1 MVRFFNRAVWLVS
14 AVFFRLII
22 AFKTFTS
29 AFIILFSVFTN
40 SKYKRYRPMTISA
53 ASLLSSEFAVG
64 QRFLSDTESEL
75 GLGVVVDV
83 DDRCVHILFPQ
94 SEETRVYAKNS
105 APLSRVVFKV
115 GDSISDQQ
123 GQSYTVTGVDEV
135 MGVLKYSVEV
145 DSKGI
150 EVKPIMETRLAAN
163 ITLAKPLE
171 RLLAGR
177 IERSDWYDL
186 RQDILRMQSALAG
199 HPLKGLMGARVD
211 IIEHQ
216 LYIAHEVGKRIA
228 PRVLLADEVGLGK
241 TIEAGLIIHQ
251 QLLTGKAE
259 RVLILV
265 PDSLQY
271 QWMIELRRRFNLNFA
286 LFDLVRTAAIKE
298 HNPEQN
304 VFATEQ
310 CIIAGMDLLLDHHDL
325 YEQAIEAGFDLLV
338 VDEAHHLHWDE
349 EQGGNDKYELIADF
363 ANETPG
369 VMLLTATPEQLGTQS
384 HFARLRLLDPARFD
398 DLEDFITGQDAFAET
413 AAVASLLIEEQPL
426 SAGQIAALSSLL
438 AISTDELATINED
451 EKLRTYALNELLDR
465 HGTGRV
471 LFRNTRESVKG
482 FYGRSSQPHPLPLPE
497 AWIDSYQTTGKLRE
511 QLWGEENQPD
521 GGWLEDDPRVPWL
534 INILKGE
541 LKQQKV
547 LLIARSGATVESLEA
562 VLRLHAGIKTAIFTE
577 QMTLLERDQAS
588 AFFADSEGAQ
598 ILLCSEIGSEGRNF
612 QFASQLILWDLPANP
627 DTLEQRIGR
636 LDRIGQTQQ
645 ITLHVPYVK
654 GTAQER
660 LYHWYNSALNM
671 FNQISP
677 TAQNVQEDYIQTLKP
692 LLEGA
697 DNADSQQALQEV
709 IAAAKQT
716 RLGLEAQL
724 QEGRDRLLEY
734 NSCRPRVAGRI
745 KDAMH
750 DFDSHNLL
758 PKFVERFLASA
769 NIDHSVQRDGS
780 WVITPIDSTEISE
793 YIESLPLG
801 EDGMTLT
808 FERELA
814 LQREEID
821 FVTHEHPLMRSI
833 YELASTSTFGNTTV
847 GMLKSA
853 AMPQGT
859 VLLEINFRVET
870 IAPKLLNLP
879 ATLSTQNIRVFMSE
893 QGSDL
898 SARISS
904 EMIMPHI
911 ERLDNNRA
919 RQVIKARGDIIEQ
932 RYYEA
937 EDIARRQLADI
948 GTQASARFSQQWSR
962 EIKRLKHLQTI
973 NPNVRPAEIERLEQL
988 QIQGEQALA
997 NLLLVPDSIRI
1008 LVAVK
1013 P

>member
-1 MVRFFNRAVWLVS
+1 
-14 AVFFRLII
+14 
-22 AFKTFTS
+22 
-29 AFIILFSVFTN
+29 
-40 SKYKRYRPMTISA
+40 MTISA

-64 QRFLSDTESEL
+64 QRYLSDTESEL
-75 GLGVVVDV
+75 GLGVVIDV

-105 APLSRVVFKV
+105 APLSRVVFKI
-115 GDSISDQQ
+115 GDSIADQQ
-123 GQSYTVTGVDEV
+123 GNNYTVTGVDEV
-135 MGVLKYSVEV
+135 MGVLKYSVEDDEQGV
-145 DSKGI
+145 

-216 LYIAHEVGKRIA
+216 LYIAHEVGKRLA

-298 HNPEQN
+298 HDPEQN

-310 CIIAGMDLLLDHHDL
+310 CIIAGMDLLLDHDDL

-349 EQGGNDKYELIADF
+349 AQGGNDKYELVADF

-369 VMLLTATPEQLGTQS
+369 VMLLTATPEQLGAQS
-384 HFARLRLLDPARFD
+384 HFARLRLLDPNRFD
-398 DLEDFITGQDAFAET
+398 DLDAFIESQDAFAET
-413 AAVASLLIEEQPL
+413 AAVANILIEDKPL
-426 SAGQIAALSSLL
+426 SSNQIEALSGLL
-438 AISTDELATINED
+438 DISTEELANINED
-451 EKLRTYALNELLDR
+451 EKLRNYALNELLDR

-482 FYGRSSQPHPLPLPE
+482 FFGRSSQSHPLPLPE
-497 AWIDSYQTTGKLRE
+497 AWIDSYQPTGKLRA

-534 INILKGE
+534 IDILKGE
-541 LKQQKV
+541 LKQEKV

-577 QMTLLERDQAS
+577 QMTLLERDQAA
-588 AFFADSEGAQ
+588 AFFADREGAQ

-636 LDRIGQTQQ
+636 LDRIGQTQR
-645 ITLHVPYVK
+645 ITLHVPYVES
-654 GTAQER
+654 TAQER
-660 LYHWYNSALNM
+660 LYHWYNSALNI

-677 TAQNVQEDYIQTLKP
+677 TAQSVQEEYIQTLKP

-697 DNADSQQALQEV
+697 DTADNQQALQAV
-709 IAAAKQT
+709 IAEAKQT

-724 QEGRDRLLEY
+724 QAGRDRLLEY
-734 NSCRPRVAGRI
+734 NSCRPRVASRI
-745 KDAMH
+745 KDAMV

-758 PKFVERFLASA
+758 PQFVERFLASA
-769 NIDHSVQRDGS
+769 SIDHSVQRDGS
-780 WVITPIDSTEISE
+780 WVIAPIDSNEVNE
-793 YIESLPLG
+793 YMESLPLG
-801 EDGMTLT
+801 EDGMSLT
-808 FERELA
+808 FERKLA

-821 FVTHEHPLMRSI
+821 FITHEHPLMRAI

-870 IAPKLLNLP
+870 IAPKVLNLP
-879 ATLSTQNIRVFMSE
+879 ATLPTQNIRVFMSE
-893 QGSDL
+893 QGGDL
-898 SARISS
+898 SSRISA
-904 EMIMPHI
+904 EMIMPYI

-919 RQVIKARGDIIEQ
+919 RQVIKARGDVIEQ
-932 RYYEA
+932 RYCDA
-937 EDIARRQLADI
+937 EDIARAQLAEI
-948 GTQASARFSQQWSR
+948 GAQASSRFTQQWSR

-973 NPNVRPAEIERLEQL
+973 NPNVRDSEIERLEQL
-988 QIQGEQALA
+988 QAQGEQALA
-997 NLLLVPDSIRI
+997 SLSLVPDSIRI

>member
-1 MVRFFNRAVWLVS
+1 
-14 AVFFRLII
+14 
-22 AFKTFTS
+22 
-29 AFIILFSVFTN
+29 
-40 SKYKRYRPMTISA
+40 MTISA

-64 QRFLSDTESEL
+64 QRYLSDTESEL
-75 GLGVVVDV
+75 GLGVVIDV

-105 APLSRVVFKV
+105 APLSRVVFKI
-115 GDSISDQQ
+115 GDSIADQQ
-123 GQSYTVTGVDEV
+123 GNNYTVTGVDEV
-135 MGVLKYSVEV
+135 MGVLKYSVEDDEQGV
-145 DSKGI
+145 

-216 LYIAHEVGKRIA
+216 LYIAHEVGKRLA

-298 HNPEQN
+298 HDPEQN

-310 CIIAGMDLLLDHHDL
+310 CIIAGMDLLLDHDDL

-349 EQGGNDKYELIADF
+349 AQGGNDKYELVADF

-369 VMLLTATPEQLGTQS
+369 VMLLTATPEQLGAQS
-384 HFARLRLLDPARFD
+384 HFARLRLLDPNRFD
-398 DLEDFITGQDAFAET
+398 DLDAFIESQDAFAET
-413 AAVASLLIEEQPL
+413 AAVANILIEDKPL
-426 SAGQIAALSSLL
+426 SSNQIEALSGLL
-438 AISTDELATINED
+438 DISTEELANINED
-451 EKLRTYALNELLDR
+451 EKLRNYALNELLDR

-482 FYGRSSQPHPLPLPE
+482 FYGRSSQAHPLPLPE

-534 INILKGE
+534 IDILKGE
-541 LKQQKV
+541 LKQEKV

-577 QMTLLERDQAS
+577 QMTLLERDQAA
-588 AFFADSEGAQ
+588 AFFADREGAQ

-636 LDRIGQTQQ
+636 LDRIGQTQR
-645 ITLHVPYVK
+645 ITLHVPYVES
-654 GTAQER
+654 TAQER
-660 LYHWYNSALNM
+660 LYHWYNSALNI

-677 TAQNVQEDYIQTLKP
+677 TAQSVQEEYIQTLKP

-697 DNADSQQALQEV
+697 DTADNQQALQAV
-709 IAAAKQT
+709 ITEAKQT

-724 QEGRDRLLEY
+724 QAGRDRLLEY
-734 NSCRPRVAGRI
+734 NSCRPRVASRI
-745 KDAMH
+745 KDAMV

-758 PKFVERFLASA
+758 PQFVERFLASA

-780 WVITPIDSTEISE
+780 WVIAPIDSNEVNE
-793 YIESLPLG
+793 YMESLPLG
-801 EDGMTLT
+801 EDGMSLT
-808 FERELA
+808 FERKLA

-821 FVTHEHPLMRSI
+821 FITHEHPLMRAI

-870 IAPKLLNLP
+870 IAPKVLNLP
-879 ATLSTQNIRVFMSE
+879 ATLPTQNIRVFMSE
-893 QGSDL
+893 QGGDL
-898 SARISS
+898 SSRISA
-904 EMIMPHI
+904 EMIMPYI

-919 RQVIKARGDIIEQ
+919 RQVIKARGDVIEQ
-932 RYYEA
+932 RYYDA
-937 EDIARRQLADI
+937 EDIARAQLAEI
-948 GTQASARFSQQWSR
+948 GAQASSRFTQQWSR

-973 NPNVRPAEIERLEQL
+973 NPNVRSSEIERLEQL
-988 QIQGEQALA
+988 QAQGEQALA
-997 NLLLVPDSIRI
+997 SLSLVPDSIRI

>member
-1 MVRFFNRAVWLVS
+1 
-14 AVFFRLII
+14 
-22 AFKTFTS
+22 
-29 AFIILFSVFTN
+29 
-40 SKYKRYRPMTISA
+40 MTISA
-53 ASLLSSEFAVG
+53 ASLHSTEFAVG
-64 QRFLSDTESEL
+64 QRYLSDTESEL
-75 GLGVVVDV
+75 GLGVVIDL

-94 SEETRVYAKNS
+94 SEETRVYAKSS

-123 GQSYTVTGVDEV
+123 GNSYKVTAVDEV
-135 MGVLKYSVEV
+135 MGVLKYSVEGS
-145 DSKGI
+145 DKG
-150 EVKPIMETRLAAN
+150 IMETRLAAN

-177 IERSDWYDL
+177 IERGDWYEL
-186 RQDILRMQSALAG
+186 RQDLLRMQSALAS
-199 HPLKGLMGARVD
+199 HPLKGLMGARVN

-298 HNPEQN
+298 HDPEQN
-304 VFATEQ
+304 VFLTEQ
-310 CIIAGMDLLLDHHDL
+310 CMIAGMDLLLDHPDL
-325 YEQAIEAGFDLLV
+325 YDQAMEAGFDLLV

-349 EQGGNDKYELIADF
+349 ERGGNDKYDLIADF
-363 ANETPG
+363 AEETPG

-384 HFARLRLLDPARFD
+384 HFARLRLLDADRFD
-398 DLEDFITGQDAFAET
+398 DLDEFISGQEAFAET
-413 AAVASLLIEEQPL
+413 AAVAGILIDDKPL
-426 SAGQIAALSSLL
+426 SAAQISALTSLL
-438 AISTDELATINED
+438 GVSADELATINED

-482 FYGRSSQPHPLPLPE
+482 FHGRSSQPYPLPLPDI
-497 AWIDSYQTTGKLRE
+497 WQNSYQTIGKLRE

-534 INILKGE
+534 IEILKGE
-541 LKQQKV
+541 LKHQKV
-547 LLIARSGATVESLEA
+547 LLIARSGATIESLEA

-577 QMTLLERDQAS
+577 QMTLLERDQAA

-645 ITLHVPYVK
+645 ITLHVPYVQ

-677 TAQNVQEDYIQTLKP
+677 TAQTVQEQYIQTLKP

-697 DNADSQQALQEV
+697 DTADNRTILQEV
-709 IAAAKQT
+709 IADALQM

-745 KDAMH
+745 AEAMH
-750 DFDSHNLL
+750 DFDSHNVL
-758 PKFVERFLASA
+758 PQFVERFLASA
-769 NIDHSVQRDGS
+769 NIEYSVQRDGS
-780 WVITPIDSTEISE
+780 WVIAPLDSTEISD
-793 YIESLPLG
+793 YIDGLPLG
-801 EDGMTLT
+801 DEDGMTLT
-808 FERELA
+808 YERDLA
-814 LQREEID
+814 LQREDIEYI
-821 FVTHEHPLMRSI
+821 THEHPLMRAI
-833 YELASTSTFGNTTV
+833 YELATTSTFGNTTV
-847 GMLKSA
+847 ATLKSA
-853 AMPQGT
+853 AMPQGM
-859 VLLEINFRVET
+859 VMVEVNFRVEA
-870 IAPKLLNLP
+870 IAPRILNLP
-879 ATLSTQNIRVFMSE
+879 STLPTQSIRVFISE

-898 SARISS
+898 SARVSA
-904 EMIMPHI
+904 EMIMPHV
-911 ERLDNNRA
+911 ERLDKNRA
-919 RQVIKARGDIIEQ
+919 RQVIKVRGDVIES

-937 EDIARRQLADI
+937 EEIAKKQLADI
-948 GTQASARFSQQWSR
+948 GEQASARFSQQWSR

-973 NPNVRPAEIERLEQL
+973 NPNVRPEEIERLEQL
-988 QIQGEQALA
+988 QAQGEQALA
-997 NLLLVPDSIRI
+997 NLSLVPDSIRV

>member
-1 MVRFFNRAVWLVS
+1 M
-14 AVFFRLII
+14 
-22 AFKTFTS
+22 TTS
-29 AFIILFSVFTN
+29 I
-40 SKYKRYRPMTISA
+40 
-53 ASLLSSEFAVG
+53 ASLHSTEFAVG
-64 QRFLSDTESEL
+64 QRYLSDTESEL
-75 GLGVVVDV
+75 GLGVVIDV

-115 GDSISDQQ
+115 GDTVYDQE
-123 GQSYTVTGVDEV
+123 GNRYTVNAVDEV
-135 MGVLKYSVEV
+135 MGVLKYGV
-145 DSKGI
+145 DEHERG
-150 EVKPIMETRLAAN
+150 IMETRLAAN

-177 IERSDWYDL
+177 IERGDWYEL

-251 QLLTGKAE
+251 QLITSKAE

-271 QWMIELRRRFNLNFA
+271 QWMVELRRRFNLNFA

-298 HNPEQN
+298 HDPEQN

-310 CIIAGMDLLLDHHDL
+310 CIIAGMDLLLDHPDL
-325 YEQAIEAGFDLLV
+325 YDQAMDAGFDLLV

-349 EQGGNDKYELIADF
+349 AQGGNDKYDLIADF
-363 ANETPG
+363 AEETPG
-369 VMLLTATPEQLGTQS
+369 VMLLTATPEQLGAQS
-384 HFARLRLLDPARFD
+384 HFARLRLLDPNRFD
-398 DLEDFITGQDAFAET
+398 DLDEFLDGQEAFAET
-413 AAVASLLIEEQPL
+413 AAVAGVLIEDQPL
-426 SAGQIAALSSLL
+426 SEGQITALSHLL
-438 AISTDELATINED
+438 DIGMDELAAINDD

-465 HGTGRV
+465 HGTGRI

-482 FYGRSSQPHPLPLPE
+482 FYGRSSQPYPLPLPD
-497 AWIDSYQTTGKLRE
+497 AWKDSYQVNGKLRE

-521 GGWLEDDPRVPWL
+521 GGWLEDDTRVPWL
-534 INILKGE
+534 VDILRGE
-541 LKQQKV
+541 LKHQKV

-577 QMTLLERDQAS
+577 QMSLLERDQAA
-588 AFFADSEGAQ
+588 AFFADGEGAQ

-645 ITLHVPYVK
+645 IMLHIPYVQ

-660 LYHWYNSALNM
+660 LYHWYDKALNM

-677 TAQNVQEDYIQTLKP
+677 TAQSVQEQYIQELKP
-692 LLEGA
+692 VLESADTSENRAVLEGVVE
-697 DNADSQQALQEV
+697 QAG
-709 IAAAKQT
+709 KT

-724 QEGRDRLLEY
+724 QAGRDRLLEY

-745 KDAMH
+745 ADAMH

-758 PKFVERFLASA
+758 PNFMDRFFASA
-769 NIDHSVQRDGS
+769 NIEHSVQRDGS
-780 WVITPIDSTEISE
+780 WVIAPIDSTEISE
-793 YIESLPLG
+793 YIDGLPLG
-801 EDGMTLT
+801 DEDGMTLT
-808 FERELA
+808 FERQQA
-814 LQREEID
+814 LQREDID
-821 FVTHEHPLMRSI
+821 FISHEHPLMRAI
-833 YELASTSTFGNTTV
+833 YDLASTSTFGNTTV
-847 GMLKSA
+847 AMLKSA
-853 AMPQGT
+853 AVPQGM
-859 VLLEINFRVET
+859 VLLEVNFRVEA
-870 IAPKLLNLP
+870 IAPKMLNLP
-879 ATLSTQNIRVFMSE
+879 STITTQNIRVFISE
-893 QGSDL
+893 QGNDL
-898 SARISS
+898 SERISS
-904 EMIMPHI
+904 DMIMPHI
-911 ERLDNNRA
+911 ERLDKNRA
-919 RQVIKARGDIIEQ
+919 RQVIKVRSDVIEQ
-932 RYYEA
+932 RYHDAEA
-937 EDIARRQLADI
+937 IARQQLNDI
-948 GTQASARFSQQWSR
+948 GEQASARFTQQWSR
-962 EIKRLKHLQTI
+962 EIKRLQHLQTI
-973 NPNVRPAEIERLEQL
+973 NPNVRPEEIERLEQL
-988 QIQGEQALA
+988 KAQGEQALD
-997 NLLLVPDSIRI
+997 NLSLVPDSIRV
-1008 LVAVK
+1008 LVSVK

>member
-1 MVRFFNRAVWLVS
+1 
-14 AVFFRLII
+14 
-22 AFKTFTS
+22 
-29 AFIILFSVFTN
+29 
-40 SKYKRYRPMTISA
+40 MTISA

-64 QRFLSDTESEL
+64 QRYLSDTESEL
-75 GLGVVVDV
+75 GLGVVIDV

-105 APLSRVVFKV
+105 APLSRVVFKI
-115 GDSISDQQ
+115 GDSIADQQ
-123 GQSYTVTGVDEV
+123 GNNYTVTGVDEV
-135 MGVLKYSVEV
+135 MGVLKYSVEDDEQGV
-145 DSKGI
+145 

-216 LYIAHEVGKRIA
+216 LYIAHEVGKRLA

-298 HNPEQN
+298 HDPEQN

-310 CIIAGMDLLLDHHDL
+310 CIIAGVDLLLDHDDL

-349 EQGGNDKYELIADF
+349 AQGGNDKYELVADF

-369 VMLLTATPEQLGTQS
+369 VMLLTATPEQLGAQS
-384 HFARLRLLDPARFD
+384 HFARLRLLDPNRFD
-398 DLEDFITGQDAFAET
+398 DLDAFIESQDAFAET
-413 AAVASLLIEEQPL
+413 AAVANILIEDKPL
-426 SAGQIAALSSLL
+426 SSNQIEALSGLL
-438 AISTDELATINED
+438 DISTEELANINED
-451 EKLRTYALNELLDR
+451 EKLRNYALNELLDR

-482 FYGRSSQPHPLPLPE
+482 FYGRSSQSHPLPLPE

-534 INILKGE
+534 IDILKGE
-541 LKQQKV
+541 LKQEKV

-577 QMTLLERDQAS
+577 QMTLLERDQAA
-588 AFFADSEGAQ
+588 AFFADREGAQ

-636 LDRIGQTQQ
+636 LDRIGQTQR
-645 ITLHVPYVK
+645 ITLHVPYVES
-654 GTAQER
+654 TAQER
-660 LYHWYNSALNM
+660 LYHWYNSALNI

-677 TAQNVQEDYIQTLKP
+677 TAQSVQEEYIQTLKP

-697 DNADSQQALQEV
+697 DTADNQQALQAV
-709 IAAAKQT
+709 IAEAKQT

-724 QEGRDRLLEY
+724 QAGRDRLLEY
-734 NSCRPRVAGRI
+734 NSCRPRVASRI
-745 KDAMH
+745 KDAMV

-758 PKFVERFLASA
+758 PQFVERFLASA

-780 WVITPIDSTEISE
+780 WVIAPIDSNEVNE
-793 YIESLPLG
+793 YMESLPLG
-801 EDGMTLT
+801 EDGMSLT
-808 FERELA
+808 FERKLA

-821 FVTHEHPLMRSI
+821 FITHEHPLMRAI

-870 IAPKLLNLP
+870 IAPKVLNLP
-879 ATLSTQNIRVFMSE
+879 ATLPTQNIRVFMSE
-893 QGSDL
+893 QGGDL
-898 SARISS
+898 SSRISA
-904 EMIMPHI
+904 EMIMPYI

-919 RQVIKARGDIIEQ
+919 RQVIKARGDVIEQ
-932 RYYEA
+932 RYYDA
-937 EDIARRQLADI
+937 EDIARAQLAEI
-948 GTQASARFSQQWSR
+948 GAQASSRFTQQWSR

-973 NPNVRPAEIERLEQL
+973 NPNVRSSEIERLEQL
-988 QIQGEQALA
+988 QAQGEQALA
-997 NLLLVPDSIRI
+997 SLSLVPDSIRI

>member
-1 MVRFFNRAVWLVS
+1 
-14 AVFFRLII
+14 
-22 AFKTFTS
+22 
-29 AFIILFSVFTN
+29 
-40 SKYKRYRPMTISA
+40 MTISA

-64 QRFLSDTESEL
+64 QRYLSDTESEL
-75 GLGVVVDV
+75 GLGVVIDV

-105 APLSRVVFKV
+105 APLSRVVFKI
-115 GDSISDQQ
+115 GDSIADQQ
-123 GQSYTVTGVDEV
+123 GNNYTVTGVDEV
-135 MGVLKYSVEV
+135 MGVLKYSVEDDEQGV
-145 DSKGI
+145 

-216 LYIAHEVGKRIA
+216 LYIAHEVGKRLA

-298 HNPEQN
+298 HDPEQN

-310 CIIAGMDLLLDHHDL
+310 CIIAGMDLLLDHDDL

-349 EQGGNDKYELIADF
+349 AQGGNDKYELVADF

-369 VMLLTATPEQLGTQS
+369 VMLLTATPEQLGAQS
-384 HFARLRLLDPARFD
+384 HFARLRLLDPNRFD
-398 DLEDFITGQDAFAET
+398 DLDAFIESQDAFAET
-413 AAVASLLIEEQPL
+413 AAVANILIEDKPL
-426 SAGQIAALSSLL
+426 SSNQIEALSGLL
-438 AISTDELATINED
+438 DISTEELANINED
-451 EKLRTYALNELLDR
+451 EKLRNYALNELLDR

-482 FYGRSSQPHPLPLPE
+482 FYGRSSQSHPLPLPE

-534 INILKGE
+534 IDILKGE
-541 LKQQKV
+541 LKQEKV

-577 QMTLLERDQAS
+577 QMTLLERDQAA
-588 AFFADSEGAQ
+588 AFFADREGAQ

-636 LDRIGQTQQ
+636 LDRIGQTQR
-645 ITLHVPYVK
+645 ITLHVPYVES
-654 GTAQER
+654 TAQER
-660 LYHWYNSALNM
+660 LYHWYNSALNI

-677 TAQNVQEDYIQTLKP
+677 TAQSVQEEYIQTLKP

-697 DNADSQQALQEV
+697 DTADNQQALQAV
-709 IAAAKQT
+709 IAEAKQT

-724 QEGRDRLLEY
+724 QAGRDRLLEY
-734 NSCRPRVAGRI
+734 NSCRPRVASRI
-745 KDAMH
+745 KNAMV

-758 PKFVERFLASA
+758 PQFVERFLASA

-780 WVITPIDSTEISE
+780 WVIAPIDSNEVNE
-793 YIESLPLG
+793 YMESLPLG
-801 EDGMTLT
+801 EDGMSLT
-808 FERELA
+808 FERKLA

-821 FVTHEHPLMRSI
+821 FITHEHPLMRAI

-870 IAPKLLNLP
+870 IAPKVLNLP
-879 ATLSTQNIRVFMSE
+879 ATLPTQNIRVFMSE
-893 QGSDL
+893 QGGDL
-898 SARISS
+898 SSRISA
-904 EMIMPHI
+904 EMIMPYI

-919 RQVIKARGDIIEQ
+919 RQVIKARGDVIEQ
-932 RYYEA
+932 RYYDA
-937 EDIARRQLADI
+937 EDIARAQLAEI
-948 GTQASARFSQQWSR
+948 GAQASSRFTQQWSR

-973 NPNVRPAEIERLEQL
+973 NPNVRSSEIERLEQL
-988 QIQGEQALA
+988 QAQGEQALA
-997 NLLLVPDSIRI
+997 SLSLVPDSIRI

>member
-1 MVRFFNRAVWLVS
+1 
-14 AVFFRLII
+14 
-22 AFKTFTS
+22 
-29 AFIILFSVFTN
+29 
-40 SKYKRYRPMTISA
+40 MTISA

-64 QRFLSDTESEL
+64 QRYLSDTESEL
-75 GLGVVVDV
+75 GLGVVIDV

-115 GDSISDQQ
+115 GDSIADQQ
-123 GQSYTVTGVDEV
+123 GHSYTVTGVDEV
-135 MGVLKYSVEV
+135 MGVLKYSVE
-145 DSKGI
+145 DDDKGV

-298 HNPEQN
+298 HDPEQN

-310 CIIAGMDLLLDHHDL
+310 CIIAGMDLLLDHDDL

-338 VDEAHHLHWDE
+338 VDEAHHLHWDAS
-349 EQGGNDKYELIADF
+349 QGGNDKYELVADF

-369 VMLLTATPEQLGTQS
+369 VMLLTATPEQLGAQS
-384 HFARLRLLDPARFD
+384 HFARLRLLDPNRFD
-398 DLEDFITGQDAFAET
+398 DLDAFIEGQDAFAET
-413 AAVASLLIEEQPL
+413 AAVANILIEDKPL
-426 SAGQIAALSSLL
+426 STAQITALSHLL
-438 AISTDELATINED
+438 DISTDELANINED
-451 EKLRTYALNELLDR
+451 EKLRNYALNELLDR

-497 AWIDSYQTTGKLRE
+497 AWVDSYQTTGKLRE

-534 INILKGE
+534 IDILKGE
-541 LKQQKV
+541 LKQEKV

-577 QMTLLERDQAS
+577 QMTLLERDQAA
-588 AFFADSEGAQ
+588 AFFADREGAQ

-645 ITLHVPYVK
+645 ITLHVPYVES
-654 GTAQER
+654 TAQER

-677 TAQNVQEDYIQTLKP
+677 TAQSVQEEYIQTLKP
-692 LLEGA
+692 LLEGLEGA
-697 DNADSQQALQEV
+697 DTFDNQQALQDV
-709 IAAAKQT
+709 IAEAKQT

-724 QEGRDRLLEY
+724 QAGRDRLLEY
-734 NSCRPRVAGRI
+734 NSCRPRVASRI
-745 KDAMH
+745 KDAMV

-758 PKFVERFLASA
+758 PQFVERFLASA

-780 WVITPIDSTEISE
+780 WVITPIDSTEINE
-793 YIESLPLG
+793 YMESLPLG
-801 EDGMTLT
+801 EDGMSLT

-821 FVTHEHPLMRSI
+821 FITHEHPLMRAI

-870 IAPKLLNLP
+870 IAPKVLNLP
-879 ATLSTQNIRVFMSE
+879 ATLPTQSIRVFMSE

-898 SARISS
+898 SSRISS

-932 RYYEA
+932 RYHEA
-937 EDIARRQLADI
+937 EAIARSQLSEVGA
-948 GTQASARFSQQWSR
+948 QANARFTQQWSR

-973 NPNVRPAEIERLEQL
+973 NPNVRDSEIERLEQL
-988 QIQGEQALA
+988 QAQGEQALT

>member
-1 MVRFFNRAVWLVS
+1 MVMVDAN
-14 AVFFRLII
+14 
-22 AFKTFTS
+22 
-29 AFIILFSVFTN
+29 LFGSMQSLLPTIFL
-40 SKYKRYRPMTISA
+40 SSEYKRHRPMTISA
-53 ASLLSSEFAVG
+53 ASLHSTEFAVG
-64 QRFLSDTESEL
+64 QRYLSDTESEL
-75 GLGVVVDV
+75 GLGVVIDV

-123 GQSYTVTGVDEV
+123 GNDYIVTAVDEV
-135 MGVLKYSVEV
+135 MGVLKYSVAEHE
-145 DSKGI
+145 KG
-150 EVKPIMETRLAAN
+150 IMETRLAAN

-177 IERSDWYDL
+177 IERGDWYEL

-298 HNPEQN
+298 HDPEQN
-304 VFATEQ
+304 VFLTEQ

-338 VDEAHHLHWDE
+338 VDEAHHLHWDQE
-349 EQGGNDKYELIADF
+349 MGGNDKYDLVADF
-363 ANETPG
+363 AEETPG
-369 VMLLTATPEQLGTQS
+369 VMLLTATPEQLGAQS
-384 HFARLRLLDPARFD
+384 HFARLRLLDADRFD
-398 DLEDFITGQDAFAET
+398 DLDEFIAGQDAFAET
-413 AAVASLLIEEQPL
+413 AAVAGVLIEDKPL
-426 SAGQIAALSSLL
+426 SAGQIHALTQLL
-438 AISTDELATINED
+438 GVDADELATINED

-482 FYGRSSQPHPLPLPE
+482 FYGRSSRPHPLPLPE
-497 AWIDSYQTTGKLRE
+497 AWQDSYQTNGKLRE

-521 GGWLEDDPRVPWL
+521 GAWLEDDPRVPWL
-534 INILKGE
+534 IDILKGE
-541 LKQQKV
+541 LKHEKV

-577 QMTLLERDQAS
+577 QMALLERDQAA

-612 QFASQLILWDLPANP
+612 QFANQLILWDLPANP
-627 DTLEQRIGR
+627 DILEQRIGR
-636 LDRIGQTQQ
+636 LDRIGQTKQ
-645 ITLHVPYVK
+645 ITLHVPYVQ

-660 LYHWYNSALNM
+660 MYQWYDSALNM

-677 TAQNVQEDYIQTLKP
+677 TAQSVQEQYIQTLKP

-697 DNADSQQALQEV
+697 DTADNHALLQDLIVE
-709 IAAAKQT
+709 AKQL
-716 RLGLEAQL
+716 RLALEAQL
-724 QEGRDRLLEY
+724 QAGRDRLLEY

-745 KDAMH
+745 ANAMH
-750 DFDSHNLL
+750 EFDSHNLL
-758 PKFVERFLASA
+758 PQFIERFFASA
-769 NIDHSVQRDGS
+769 NIDHSIQRDGS
-780 WVITPIDSTEISE
+780 WVIAPVDSTEISE
-793 YIESLPLG
+793 YIEGLPLG
-801 EDGMTLT
+801 EEDGMTLT
-808 FERELA
+808 FEREQA
-814 LQREEID
+814 LQREDID
-821 FVTHEHPLMRSI
+821 FITHEHPLMRAI
-833 YELASTSTFGNTTV
+833 YELATNTTFGNTTV
-847 GMLKSA
+847 AMLKSA
-853 AMPQGT
+853 AMPQGM
-859 VLLEINFRVET
+859 VMLEVNFRVEV
-870 IAPKLLNLP
+870 IAPKVLNLP
-879 ATLSTQNIRVFMSE
+879 ATLPAQTIRVFISE

-904 EMIMPHI
+904 EMILPHI
-911 ERLDNNRA
+911 ERLDKNRA
-919 RQVIKARGDIIEQ
+919 RQVVKVRGDVIEQ

-937 EDIARRQLADI
+937 EEIARAQLADI
-948 GTQASARFSQQWSR
+948 GAQANERFSQQWSR

-988 QIQGEQALA
+988 QVQGEQALA
-997 NLLLVPDSIRI
+997 NLSLVPDSIRV
-1008 LVAVK
+1008 LVSVK

>member
-1 MVRFFNRAVWLVS
+1 
-14 AVFFRLII
+14 
-22 AFKTFTS
+22 
-29 AFIILFSVFTN
+29 
-40 SKYKRYRPMTISA
+40 MTISA
-53 ASLLSSEFAVG
+53 AALHSSPFAVG
-64 QRFLSDTESEL
+64 QRYLSDTESEL
-75 GLGVVVDV
+75 GLGVVIDV

-94 SEETRVYAKNS
+94 SEETRVYAQNS

-115 GDSISDQQ
+115 GDSISDQS
-123 GQSYTVTGVDEV
+123 GNSYTVTAVEEV
-135 MGVLKYSVEV
+135 MGVLKYSV
-145 DSKGI
+145 DGNDKG
-150 EVKPIMETRLAAN
+150 IMETRLAAN

-177 IERSDWYDL
+177 IERGDWYEL
-186 RQDILRMQSALAG
+186 RQDMLRMQAALAG

-251 QLLTGKAE
+251 QLLTGKAQ

-298 HNPEQN
+298 HDPEQN
-304 VFATEQ
+304 VFLTEQ

-325 YEQAIEAGFDLLV
+325 YEQAMDAGFDLLV

-349 EQGGNDKYELIADF
+349 TQGGNDKYDLVADF
-363 ANETPG
+363 AEETAG
-369 VMLLTATPEQLGTQS
+369 VLLLTATPEQLGAQS
-384 HFARLRLLDPARFD
+384 HFARLRLLDANRFD
-398 DLEDFITGQDAFAET
+398 DLDDFIAAQDAFAET
-413 AAVASLLIEEQPL
+413 AAVAGVLIEDKPL
-426 SAGQIAALSSLL
+426 SQGQISALSQLL
-438 AISTDELATINED
+438 GMDDSELATINED
-451 EKLRTYALNELLDR
+451 DKLRTYALNELLDR

-471 LFRNTRESVKG
+471 LYRNTRESVQG
-482 FYGRSSQPHPLPLPE
+482 FYGRRSQPHPLPLPE
-497 AWIDSYQTTGKLRE
+497 TWVGSYQTTGKLRE

-534 INILKGE
+534 IDTLKGD
-541 LKQQKV
+541 LKHEKV

-577 QMTLLERDQAS
+577 QMSLLERDQAA
-588 AFFADSEGAQ
+588 AFFADNEGAQ

-645 ITLHVPYVK
+645 ITLHVPYIE

-660 LYHWYNSALNM
+660 LYLWYADALNI

-677 TAQNVQEDYIQTLKP
+677 TAQTVQEQFIVDLKP

-697 DNADSQQALQEV
+697 DTPENRMALEQLIEE
-709 IAAAKQT
+709 AAAT

-724 QEGRDRLLEY
+724 QAGRDRLLEY
-734 NSCRPRVAGRI
+734 NSCRPRVASRI
-745 KDAMH
+745 ATAMH
-750 DFDSHNLL
+750 DFDDNNLL
-758 PKFVERFLASA
+758 PQFMERFLASA

-780 WVITPIDSTEISE
+780 WILAPLDNEQANE
-793 YIESLPLG
+793 YIEGLPLD
-801 EDGMTLT
+801 EEGMTLT
-808 FERELA
+808 FDRQQA
-814 LQREEID
+814 LMREEMD
-821 FVTHEHPLMRSI
+821 FVTHEHPLMRAI
-833 YELASTSTFGNTTV
+833 YELSSTSTFGNTAV
-847 GMLKSA
+847 AMLKSA
-853 AMPQGT
+853 AVPQGM
-859 VLLEINFRVET
+859 VLLEVNFRVEA
-870 IAPKLLNLP
+870 IAPKMLNLP
-879 ATLSTQNIRVFMSE
+879 ATLPKQHIRVFISE

-898 SARISS
+898 SERISS

-911 ERLDNNRA
+911 ERLDKNRA
-919 RQVIKARGDIIEQ
+919 RQVIKVRGEVIES
-932 RYYEA
+932 RYQDA
-937 EDIARRQLADI
+937 ERLAQAQLADI
-948 GTQASARFSQQWSR
+948 GNTANERFSQQWSR
-962 EIKRLKHLQTI
+962 EIKRLQHLQSI
-973 NPNVRPAEIERLEQL
+973 NPNVRPEEIERLEQL
-988 QIQGEQALA
+988 KAQGEQALGQ
-997 NLLLVPDSIRI
+997 LSLVPDSIRV

>member
-1 MVRFFNRAVWLVS
+1 
-14 AVFFRLII
+14 
-22 AFKTFTS
+22 
-29 AFIILFSVFTN
+29 
-40 SKYKRYRPMTISA
+40 MTISI
-53 ASLLSSEFAVG
+53 ASLHSTEFAVG
-64 QRFLSDTESEL
+64 QRYLSDTESEL
-75 GLGVVVDV
+75 GLGVVIDV

-115 GDSISDQQ
+115 GDSIYDQD
-123 GQSYTVTGVDEV
+123 GKCYMVNAIDEV
-135 MGVLKYSVEV
+135 MGVLKYGV
-145 DSKGI
+145 DEHERG
-150 EVKPIMETRLAAN
+150 IMETRLAAN

-177 IERSDWYDL
+177 IERGDWYEL

-298 HNPEQN
+298 HDPEQN

-310 CIIAGMDLLLDHHDL
+310 CIIAGMDLLLDHPDL
-325 YEQAIEAGFDLLV
+325 YDQAMEAGFDLLV

-349 EQGGNDKYELIADF
+349 AQGGNDKYDLIADF
-363 ANETPG
+363 AEETPG
-369 VMLLTATPEQLGTQS
+369 VMLLTATPEQLGAQS
-384 HFARLRLLDPARFD
+384 HFARLRLLDPDRFD
-398 DLEDFITGQDAFAET
+398 DLDEFIDGQEAFAET
-413 AAVASLLIEEQPL
+413 AAVAAVLIEDKPL
-426 SAGQIAALSSLL
+426 SDSQIAALSSLL
-438 AISTDELATINED
+438 DISLDELATINDD
-451 EKLRTYALNELLDR
+451 EKLRTHALNELLDR
-465 HGTGRV
+465 HGTGRI

-482 FYGRSSQPHPLPLPE
+482 FYGRSSQPYPLALPE
-497 AWIDSYQTTGKLRE
+497 AWIDSYQTNGKLRE

-534 INILKGE
+534 IDILRGE
-541 LKQQKV
+541 LKHKKV

-577 QMTLLERDQAS
+577 QMTLLERDQAA

-645 ITLHVPYVK
+645 IMLHVPYVQ

-660 LYHWYNSALNM
+660 LYQWYHDALNM

-677 TAQNVQEDYIQTLKP
+677 TAQSVQEQYIQDLKP
-692 LLEGA
+692 MLEGA
-697 DNADSQQALQEV
+697 DTDANRTTLQDIIEEAL
-709 IAAAKQT
+709 QT

-724 QEGRDRLLEY
+724 QAGRDRLLEY

-745 KDAMH
+745 ADAMR
-750 DFDSHNLL
+750 DFDGHNLL
-758 PKFVERFLASA
+758 PQFIERFFASA
-769 NIDHSVQRDGS
+769 NIDHNIQRDGS
-780 WVITPIDSTEISE
+780 WVIAPIDSTEISD
-793 YIESLPLG
+793 YIDGLPLG
-801 EDGMTLT
+801 DEDGMTLT
-808 FERELA
+808 FDREQA
-814 LQREEID
+814 LQREDIEFI
-821 FVTHEHPLMRSI
+821 THEHPLMRAI

-847 GMLKSA
+847 AMLKSA
-853 AMPQGT
+853 AVPQGM
-859 VLLEINFRVET
+859 VLLEVNFRVEA
-870 IAPKLLNLP
+870 IAPRLLNLP
-879 ATLSTQNIRVFMSE
+879 ATLTTQNIRVFISE

-898 SARISS
+898 SARISAD
-904 EMIMPHI
+904 MIMPHI
-911 ERLDNNRA
+911 ERLDKNRA
-919 RQVIKARGDIIEQ
+919 RQVIKVRGDVIEQ

-937 EDIARRQLADI
+937 EDIARQQLAEI
-948 GTQASARFSQQWSR
+948 GEQASARFSQQWSR

-988 QIQGEQALA
+988 KAQGEQALS
-997 NLLLVPDSIRI
+997 NLSLVPDSIRV

>member
-1 MVRFFNRAVWLVS
+1 
-14 AVFFRLII
+14 
-22 AFKTFTS
+22 
-29 AFIILFSVFTN
+29 
-40 SKYKRYRPMTISA
+40 MTISIA
-53 ASLLSSEFAVG
+53 ALQTTEFAVG
-64 QRFLSDTESEL
+64 QRYLSDTESEL
-75 GLGVVVDV
+75 GLGVVIDL

-115 GDSISDQQ
+115 GDNICDQE
-123 GQSYTVTGVDEV
+123 GNSYTVTAVDQV
-135 MGVLKYSVEV
+135 MGVLKYSF
-145 DSKGI
+145 DDI
-150 EVKPIMETRLAAN
+150 ETSHNDAAPVNKSIMETRLAAN

-171 RLLAGR
+171 RLLAGQ
-177 IERSDWYDL
+177 IERGDWYEL

-298 HNPEQN
+298 HDPEQN

-325 YEQAIEAGFDLLV
+325 YEQAMEAGFDLLV

-349 EQGGNDKYELIADF
+349 AQGGNDKYELIADF
-363 ANETPG
+363 ADETPG
-369 VMLLTATPEQLGTQS
+369 VMLLTATPEQLGAQS
-384 HFARLRLLDPARFD
+384 HFARLRLLDPDRFD
-398 DLEDFITGQDAFAET
+398 DLDEFIAGQDAFADT
-413 AAVASLLIEEQPL
+413 AAVASILIDDQPL
-426 SAGQIAALSSLL
+426 SEAQIASLTSLL
-438 AISTDELATINED
+438 AVSPDELKTINED
-451 EKLRTYALNELLDR
+451 EKLRAYALNELLDR
-465 HGTGRV
+465 HGTGRI

-482 FYGRSSQPHPLPLPE
+482 FYGRRSEAHPLPLPKSWE
-497 AWIDSYQTTGKLRE
+497 DSYQTNGKLRE

-521 GGWLEDDPRVPWL
+521 GAWLEDDPRVPWL
-534 INILKGE
+534 IDILKST
-541 LKQQKV
+541 LKHQKV

-577 QMTLLERDQAS
+577 QMTLLERDQAA
-588 AFFADSEGAQ
+588 AFFADTEGAQ

-660 LYHWYNSALNM
+660 LYHWYESALNI

-677 TAQNVQEDYIQTLKP
+677 TAQNVQEQFIQTLKP

-697 DNADSQQALQEV
+697 DTAENGVLLQTL
-709 IAAAKQT
+709 ITDAKQL
-716 RLGLEAQL
+716 RLGLEATL
-724 QEGRDRLLEY
+724 QAGRDRLLEY

-750 DFDSHNLL
+750 DFDNHNLL
-758 PKFVERFLASA
+758 PQFIERFFASA
-769 NIDHSVQRDGS
+769 NIDHNIQRDGS
-780 WVITPIDSTEISE
+780 WVIAPIDSTEISD
-793 YIESLPLG
+793 YIDGLPLG
-801 EDGMTLT
+801 DEDGMTLT
-808 FERELA
+808 FEREQA
-814 LQREEID
+814 LNREDIEFI
-821 FVTHEHPLMRSI
+821 THEHPLMRAI

-847 GMLKSA
+847 AMLKSA
-853 AMPQGT
+853 TVPQGMLMIE
-859 VLLEINFRVET
+859 VNFRVEA
-870 IAPKLLNLP
+870 IAPKVLNLP
-879 ATLSTQNIRVFMSE
+879 ATLPAQSIRVFISE
-893 QGSDL
+893 HGSDL

-904 EMIMPHI
+904 DMILPHV
-911 ERLDNNRA
+911 ERLDKNRA
-919 RQVIKARGDIIEQ
+919 RQVIKARGEVIEQ

-937 EDIARRQLADI
+937 EEIARAQLIEI
-948 GTQASARFSQQWSR
+948 GAQASQRFSQQWSR

-988 QIQGEQALA
+988 QAQGEQALST
-997 NLLLVPDSIRI
+997 LSLVPDSIRV

>member
-1 MVRFFNRAVWLVS
+1 
-14 AVFFRLII
+14 
-22 AFKTFTS
+22 
-29 AFIILFSVFTN
+29 
-40 SKYKRYRPMTISA
+40 MTISA

-64 QRFLSDTESEL
+64 QRYLSDTESEL
-75 GLGVVVDV
+75 GLGVVIDV

-105 APLSRVVFKV
+105 APLSRVVFKI
-115 GDSISDQQ
+115 GDSIADQQ
-123 GQSYTVTGVDEV
+123 GNNYTVTGVDEV
-135 MGVLKYSVEV
+135 MGVLKYSVEDDEQGV
-145 DSKGI
+145 

-216 LYIAHEVGKRIA
+216 LYIAHEVGKRLS

-298 HNPEQN
+298 HDPEQN

-310 CIIAGMDLLLDHHDL
+310 CIIAGMDLLLDHDDL

-349 EQGGNDKYELIADF
+349 AQGGNDKYELVADF

-369 VMLLTATPEQLGTQS
+369 VMLLTATPEQLGAQS
-384 HFARLRLLDPARFD
+384 HFARLRLLDPNRFD
-398 DLEDFITGQDAFAET
+398 DLDAFIESQDAFAET
-413 AAVASLLIEEQPL
+413 AAVANILIEDKPL
-426 SAGQIAALSSLL
+426 SSNQIEALSGLL
-438 AISTDELATINED
+438 DISTEELANINED
-451 EKLRTYALNELLDR
+451 ERLRNYALNELLDR

-482 FYGRSSQPHPLPLPE
+482 FYGRSSQSHPLPLPE

-534 INILKGE
+534 IDILKGE
-541 LKQQKV
+541 LKQEKV

-577 QMTLLERDQAS
+577 QMTLLERDQAA
-588 AFFADSEGAQ
+588 AFFADREGAQ

-636 LDRIGQTQQ
+636 LDRIGQTQR
-645 ITLHVPYVK
+645 ITLHVPYVES
-654 GTAQER
+654 TAQER
-660 LYHWYNSALNM
+660 LYHWYNSALNI

-677 TAQNVQEDYIQTLKP
+677 TAQSVQEEYIQTLKP

-697 DNADSQQALQEV
+697 DTADNQQALQAV
-709 IAAAKQT
+709 IAEAKQT

-724 QEGRDRLLEY
+724 QAGRDRLLEY
-734 NSCRPRVAGRI
+734 NSCRPRVASRI
-745 KDAMH
+745 KDAMV

-758 PKFVERFLASA
+758 PQFVERFLASA

-780 WVITPIDSTEISE
+780 WVIAPIDSNEVNE
-793 YIESLPLG
+793 YMESLPLG
-801 EDGMTLT
+801 EDGMSLT
-808 FERELA
+808 FERKLA

-821 FVTHEHPLMRSI
+821 FITHEHPLMRAI

-870 IAPKLLNLP
+870 IAPKVLNLP
-879 ATLSTQNIRVFMSE
+879 ATLPTQNIRVFMSE
-893 QGSDL
+893 QGGDL
-898 SARISS
+898 SSRISA
-904 EMIMPHI
+904 EMIMPYI

-919 RQVIKARGDIIEQ
+919 RQVIKARGDVIEQ
-932 RYYEA
+932 RYYDA
-937 EDIARRQLADI
+937 EDIARAQLAEI
-948 GTQASARFSQQWSR
+948 GAQASSRFTQQWSR

-973 NPNVRPAEIERLEQL
+973 NPNVRDSEIERLEQL
-988 QIQGEQALA
+988 QAQGEQALA
-997 NLLLVPDSIRI
+997 SLSLVPDSIRI

>member
-1 MVRFFNRAVWLVS
+1 
-14 AVFFRLII
+14 
-22 AFKTFTS
+22 
-29 AFIILFSVFTN
+29 
-40 SKYKRYRPMTISA
+40 MTISA

-64 QRFLSDTESEL
+64 QRYLSDTESEL
-75 GLGVVVDV
+75 GLGVVIDV

-105 APLSRVVFKV
+105 APLSRVVFKI
-115 GDSISDQQ
+115 GDSIADQQ
-123 GQSYTVTGVDEV
+123 GNNYTVTGVDEV
-135 MGVLKYSVEV
+135 MGVLKYSVEDDEQGV
-145 DSKGI
+145 

-216 LYIAHEVGKRIA
+216 LYIAHEVGKRLS

-298 HNPEQN
+298 HDPEQN

-310 CIIAGMDLLLDHHDL
+310 CIIAGMDLLLDHDDL

-349 EQGGNDKYELIADF
+349 AQGGNDKYELVADF

-369 VMLLTATPEQLGTQS
+369 VMLLTATPEQLGAQS
-384 HFARLRLLDPARFD
+384 HFARLRLLDPNRFD
-398 DLEDFITGQDAFAET
+398 DLDAFIESQDAFAET
-413 AAVASLLIEEQPL
+413 AAVANILIEDKPL
-426 SAGQIAALSSLL
+426 SSNQIEALSGLL
-438 AISTDELATINED
+438 DISTEELANINED
-451 EKLRTYALNELLDR
+451 EKLRNYALNELLDR

-482 FYGRSSQPHPLPLPE
+482 FYGRSSQSHPLPLPE

-534 INILKGE
+534 IDILKGE
-541 LKQQKV
+541 LKQEKV

-577 QMTLLERDQAS
+577 QMTLLERDQAA
-588 AFFADSEGAQ
+588 AFFADREGAQ

-636 LDRIGQTQQ
+636 LDRIGQTQR
-645 ITLHVPYVK
+645 ITLHVPYVES
-654 GTAQER
+654 TAQER
-660 LYHWYNSALNM
+660 LYHWYNSALNI

-677 TAQNVQEDYIQTLKP
+677 TAQSVQEEYIQTLKP

-697 DNADSQQALQEV
+697 DTADNQQALQAV
-709 IAAAKQT
+709 IAEAKQT

-724 QEGRDRLLEY
+724 QAGRDRLLEY
-734 NSCRPRVAGRI
+734 NSCRPRVASRI
-745 KDAMH
+745 KDAMV

-758 PKFVERFLASA
+758 PQFVERFLASA

-780 WVITPIDSTEISE
+780 WVIAPIDSNEVNE
-793 YIESLPLG
+793 YMESLPLG
-801 EDGMTLT
+801 EDGMSLT
-808 FERELA
+808 FERKLA

-821 FVTHEHPLMRSI
+821 FITHEHPLMRAI

-870 IAPKLLNLP
+870 IAPKVLNLP
-879 ATLSTQNIRVFMSE
+879 ATLPTQNIRVFMSE
-893 QGSDL
+893 QGGDL
-898 SARISS
+898 SSRISA
-904 EMIMPHI
+904 EMIMPYI

-919 RQVIKARGDIIEQ
+919 RQVIKARGDVIEQ
-932 RYYEA
+932 RYYDA
-937 EDIARRQLADI
+937 EDIARAQLAEI
-948 GTQASARFSQQWSR
+948 GAQASSRFTQQWSR

-973 NPNVRPAEIERLEQL
+973 NPNVRSSEIERLEQL
-988 QIQGEQALA
+988 QAQGEQALA
-997 NLLLVPDSIRI
+997 SLSLVPDSIRI

>member
-1 MVRFFNRAVWLVS
+1 
-14 AVFFRLII
+14 
-22 AFKTFTS
+22 
-29 AFIILFSVFTN
+29 
-40 SKYKRYRPMTISA
+40 MTITA
-53 ASLLSSEFAVG
+53 ASLHSSEFAVG
-64 QRFLSDTESEL
+64 QRYLSDTESEL
-75 GLGVVVDV
+75 GLGVVIDV

-94 SEETRVYAKNS
+94 SEEMRVYAKMS
-105 APLSRVVFKV
+105 APLSRVIFKV
-115 GDSISDQQ
+115 GDSICDQQ
-123 GQSYTVTGVDEV
+123 GHNYTVTDVDEV
-135 MGVLKYSVEV
+135 MGVLKYSVE
-145 DSKGI
+145 DDEQGTA
-150 EVKPIMETRLAAN
+150 VKPIMETRLAAN

-186 RQDILRMQSALAG
+186 RQDILRMQTALAG

-298 HNPEQN
+298 HDPEQN

-325 YEQAIEAGFDLLV
+325 YDQAMEAGFDLLV
-338 VDEAHHLHWDE
+338 VDEAHHLHWNE
-349 EQGGNDKYELIADF
+349 GSGGNEKYDLVADF
-363 ANETPG
+363 AEETAG
-369 VMLLTATPEQLGTQS
+369 VLLLTATPEQLGVES
-384 HFARLRLLDPARFD
+384 HFARLRLLDADRFD
-398 DLEDFITGQDAFAET
+398 DLEEFIDSQDAFAQT
-413 AAVASLLIEEQPL
+413 AAVASTLIEDKPL
-426 SAGQIAALSSLL
+426 SANQIAALTSLL
-438 AISTDELATINED
+438 EVDEDELTTINED
-451 EKLRTYALNELLDR
+451 DKLRTYALNELLDR

-482 FYGRSSQPHPLPLPE
+482 FYGRSSQPHPLPLPDT
-497 AWIDSYQTTGKLRE
+497 WIGSYQTIGKLRE

-521 GGWLEDDPRVPWL
+521 GGWLEDEPRVPWL
-534 INILKGE
+534 IDILKGE
-541 LKQQKV
+541 LKHQKV

-588 AFFADSEGAQ
+588 AYFADTEGAQ

-636 LDRIGQTQQ
+636 LDRIGQTEQ
-645 ITLHVPYVK
+645 ITLHVPYIE

-660 LYHWYNSALNM
+660 LYHWYDSALNI

-677 TAQNVQEDYIQTLKP
+677 TAQSVQEQYIAQLKP
-692 LLEGA
+692 LLEGIRIEGA
-697 DNADSQQALQEV
+697 DTSDNQVILQDLIED
-709 IAAAKQT
+709 AKQT

-724 QEGRDRLLEY
+724 QTGRDRLLEY
-734 NSCRPRVAGRI
+734 NSCRPGVAGRI
-745 KDAMH
+745 ASAMH
-750 DFDSHNLL
+750 DFDANNLL
-758 PKFVERFLASA
+758 PQFVERFLASA
-769 NIDHSVQRDGS
+769 NIDYSVQRDGS
-780 WVITPIDSTEISE
+780 WVISPVDSTEISD
-793 YIESLPLG
+793 YIEGLPLG
-801 EDGMTLT
+801 EEDGMTLT

-821 FVTHEHPLMRSI
+821 FVTHEHPLMRAI

-847 GMLKSA
+847 GMLKSN
-853 AMPQGT
+853 AMPQGM
-859 VLLEINFRVET
+859 VMLEVNFRVEV

-879 ATLSTQNIRVFMSE
+879 ATLPAQNIRVFISE

-898 SARISS
+898 SSRISS
-904 EMIMPHI
+904 DMIMPHI
-911 ERLDNNRA
+911 ERLDKNRA
-919 RQVIKARGDIIEQ
+919 RQVIKARSDVIEQ

-937 EDIARRQLADI
+937 EAIARAQLLDI
-948 GTQASARFSQQWSR
+948 GEQAKTRFSQQWSR
-962 EIKRLKHLQTI
+962 EVKRLKHLQTI
-973 NPNVRPAEIERLEQL
+973 NPNVRDTEIERLEQL
-988 QIQGEQALA
+988 QLQGEQALA
-997 NLLLVPDSIRI
+997 TLSLVPDSIRV
-1008 LVAVK
+1008 LVSVK

>member
-1 MVRFFNRAVWLVS
+1 
-14 AVFFRLII
+14 
-22 AFKTFTS
+22 
-29 AFIILFSVFTN
+29 
-40 SKYKRYRPMTISA
+40 MTISA

-64 QRFLSDTESEL
+64 QRYLSDTESEL
-75 GLGVVVDV
+75 GLGVVIDV

-105 APLSRVVFKV
+105 APLSRVVFKI
-115 GDSISDQQ
+115 GDSIADQQ
-123 GQSYTVTGVDEV
+123 GNNYTVTGVDEV
-135 MGVLKYSVEV
+135 MGVLKYSVEDDEQGV
-145 DSKGI
+145 

-216 LYIAHEVGKRIA
+216 LYIAHEVGKRLA

-298 HNPEQN
+298 HDPEQN

-310 CIIAGMDLLLDHHDL
+310 CIIAGMDLLLDHDDL

-349 EQGGNDKYELIADF
+349 AQGGNDKYELVADF

-369 VMLLTATPEQLGTQS
+369 VMLLTATPEQLGAQS
-384 HFARLRLLDPARFD
+384 HFARLRLLDPNRFD
-398 DLEDFITGQDAFAET
+398 DLDAFIESQDAFAET
-413 AAVASLLIEEQPL
+413 AAVANILIEDKPL
-426 SAGQIAALSSLL
+426 SSNQIEALSGLL
-438 AISTDELATINED
+438 DISTEELANINED
-451 EKLRTYALNELLDR
+451 EKLRNYALNELLDR

-482 FYGRSSQPHPLPLPE
+482 FYGRSSQSHPLPLPE

-534 INILKGE
+534 IDILKGE
-541 LKQQKV
+541 LKQEKV

-577 QMTLLERDQAS
+577 QMTLLERDQAA
-588 AFFADSEGAQ
+588 AFFADREGAQ

-636 LDRIGQTQQ
+636 LDRIGQTQR
-645 ITLHVPYVK
+645 ITLHVPYVES
-654 GTAQER
+654 TAQER
-660 LYHWYNSALNM
+660 LYHWYNSALNI

-677 TAQNVQEDYIQTLKP
+677 TAQSVQEEYIQTLKP

-697 DNADSQQALQEV
+697 DTADNQQALQAV
-709 IAAAKQT
+709 ITEAKQT

-724 QEGRDRLLEY
+724 QAGRDRLLEY
-734 NSCRPRVAGRI
+734 NSCRPRVASRI
-745 KDAMH
+745 KNAMV

-758 PKFVERFLASA
+758 PQFVERFLSSA

-780 WVITPIDSTEISE
+780 WVIAPIDSNEVNE
-793 YIESLPLG
+793 YMESLPLG
-801 EDGMTLT
+801 EDGMSLT
-808 FERELA
+808 FERKLA

-821 FVTHEHPLMRSI
+821 FITHEHPLMRAI

-870 IAPKLLNLP
+870 IAPKVLNLP
-879 ATLSTQNIRVFMSE
+879 ATLPTQNIRVFMSE
-893 QGSDL
+893 QGGDL
-898 SARISS
+898 SSRISA
-904 EMIMPHI
+904 EMIMPYI

-919 RQVIKARGDIIEQ
+919 RQVIKARGDVIEQ
-932 RYYEA
+932 RYYDA
-937 EDIARRQLADI
+937 EDIARAQLAEI
-948 GTQASARFSQQWSR
+948 GAQASSRFTQQWSR

-973 NPNVRPAEIERLEQL
+973 NPNVRSSEIERLEQL
-988 QIQGEQALA
+988 QAQGEQALA
-997 NLLLVPDSIRI
+997 SLSLVPDSIRI

>member
-1 MVRFFNRAVWLVS
+1 MLLSPIFLS
-14 AVFFRLII
+14 
-22 AFKTFTS
+22 S
-29 AFIILFSVFTN
+29 E
-40 SKYKRYRPMTISA
+40 YKRHRLMTISI
-53 ASLLSSEFAVG
+53 ASLHSTEFAVG
-64 QRFLSDTESEL
+64 QRHLSDTESEL
-75 GLGVVVDV
+75 GLGVVIDV

-123 GQSYTVTGVDEV
+123 GNSYTVTAVDEV
-135 MGVLKYSVEV
+135 MGVLKYSVDEHE
-145 DSKGI
+145 KG
-150 EVKPIMETRLAAN
+150 IMETRLAAN

-177 IERSDWYDL
+177 IERGDWYEL

-259 RVLILV
+259 RVLVLV

-271 QWMIELRRRFNLNFA
+271 QWMVELRRRFNLNFA

-298 HNPEQN
+298 HDPEQN

-310 CIIAGMDLLLDHHDL
+310 CIIAGMDLLLDHPDL
-325 YEQAIEAGFDLLV
+325 YDQAIEAGFDLLV

-349 EQGGNDKYELIADF
+349 AAGGNEKYDLVADF
-363 ANETPG
+363 AEETPG
-369 VMLLTATPEQLGTQS
+369 VMLLTATPEQLGVQS
-384 HFARLRLLDPARFD
+384 HFARLRLLDSDRFD
-398 DLEDFITGQDAFAET
+398 DLDEFIAGQEAFAET
-413 AAVASLLIEEQPL
+413 AAVAGVLIEDKPL
-426 SAGQIAALSSLL
+426 NDGQIAALTALL
-438 AISTDELATINED
+438 NLNDDELATINED
-451 EKLRTYALNELLDR
+451 DKLRTYALNELLDR

-471 LFRNTRESVKG
+471 LFRNTRESVQG
-482 FYGRSSQPHPLPLPE
+482 FYGRSSQAYPLPLPE
-497 AWIDSYQTTGKLRE
+497 AWQDSYQTKGKLRE

-534 INILKGE
+534 IDILKSE
-541 LKQQKV
+541 LKQEKV

-577 QMTLLERDQAS
+577 QMTLLERDQAA

-645 ITLHVPYVK
+645 ITLHVPYVQK
-654 GTAQER
+654 TAQER

-677 TAQNVQEDYIQTLKP
+677 TAQSVQEQYIQTLKP

-697 DNADSQQALQEV
+697 DTAENRDELKALIAEALQM
-709 IAAAKQT
+709 
-716 RLGLEAQL
+716 RLALEAQL

-745 KDAMH
+745 ADAMR
-750 DFDSHNLL
+750 DFDDNNVL
-758 PKFVERFLASA
+758 PPFIERFLASA
-769 NIDHSVQRDGS
+769 NVDYSIQRDGS
-780 WVITPIDSTEISE
+780 WVLAPLDSTEVSE
-793 YIESLPLG
+793 YIEGLPLG
-801 EDGMTLT
+801 DEEGMTLT
-808 FERELA
+808 FDRELA
-814 LQREEID
+814 LQREDID

-847 GMLKSA
+847 AMLKSNA
-853 AMPQGT
+853 IPQGMIM
-859 VLLEINFRVET
+859 LEVHFRVEA

-879 ATLSTQNIRVFMSE
+879 ATLPTQNIRVFISE

-898 SARISS
+898 SERISS

-911 ERLDNNRA
+911 DRLDKTRA
-919 RQVIKARGDIIEQ
+919 RQVVKVRSDVIES

-937 EDIARRQLADI
+937 EEIARAQLAEI
-948 GTQASARFSQQWSR
+948 GEQASARFNQQWSR

-973 NPNVRPAEIERLEQL
+973 NPNVRPEEVERLEQL
-988 QIQGEQALA
+988 QAQGEQALA
-997 NLLLVPDSIRI
+997 NLSLVPDSIRV
-1008 LVAVK
+1008 LVTVK

>member
-1 MVRFFNRAVWLVS
+1 
-14 AVFFRLII
+14 
-22 AFKTFTS
+22 
-29 AFIILFSVFTN
+29 
-40 SKYKRYRPMTISA
+40 MTISA

-64 QRFLSDTESEL
+64 QRYLSDTESEL
-75 GLGVVVDV
+75 GLGVVIDV

-105 APLSRVVFKV
+105 APLSRVVFKI
-115 GDSISDQQ
+115 GDSIADQQ
-123 GQSYTVTGVDEV
+123 GNNYTVTGVDEV
-135 MGVLKYSVEV
+135 MGVLKYSVEDDEQGV
-145 DSKGI
+145 

-216 LYIAHEVGKRIA
+216 LYIAHEVGKRLA

-298 HNPEQN
+298 HDPEQN

-310 CIIAGMDLLLDHHDL
+310 CIIAGMDLLLDHDDL

-349 EQGGNDKYELIADF
+349 AQGGNDKYELVADF

-369 VMLLTATPEQLGTQS
+369 VMLLTATPEQLGAQS
-384 HFARLRLLDPARFD
+384 HFARLRLLDPNRFD
-398 DLEDFITGQDAFAET
+398 DLDAFIESQDAFAET
-413 AAVASLLIEEQPL
+413 AAVANILIEDKPL
-426 SAGQIAALSSLL
+426 SSNQIEALSGLL
-438 AISTDELATINED
+438 DISTEELANINED
-451 EKLRTYALNELLDR
+451 EKLRNYALNELLDR

-482 FYGRSSQPHPLPLPE
+482 FYGRSSQSHPLPLPE

-534 INILKGE
+534 IDILKGE
-541 LKQQKV
+541 LKQEKV

-577 QMTLLERDQAS
+577 QMTLLERDQAA
-588 AFFADSEGAQ
+588 AFFADREGAQ

-636 LDRIGQTQQ
+636 LDRIGQTQR
-645 ITLHVPYVK
+645 ITLHVPYVES
-654 GTAQER
+654 TAQER
-660 LYHWYNSALNM
+660 LYHWYNSALNI

-677 TAQNVQEDYIQTLKP
+677 TAQSVQEEYIQTLKP

-697 DNADSQQALQEV
+697 DTADNQQALQAV
-709 IAAAKQT
+709 IAEAKQT

-724 QEGRDRLLEY
+724 QAGRDRLLEY
-734 NSCRPRVAGRI
+734 NSCRPRVASRI
-745 KDAMH
+745 KDAMV

-758 PKFVERFLASA
+758 PQFVERFLASA

-780 WVITPIDSTEISE
+780 WVIAPIDSNEVNE
-793 YIESLPLG
+793 YMESLPLG
-801 EDGMTLT
+801 EDGMSLT
-808 FERELA
+808 FERKLA

-821 FVTHEHPLMRSI
+821 FITHEHPLMRAI

-870 IAPKLLNLP
+870 IAPKVLNLP
-879 ATLSTQNIRVFMSE
+879 ATLPTQNIRVFMSE
-893 QGSDL
+893 QGGDL
-898 SARISS
+898 SSRISA
-904 EMIMPHI
+904 EMIMPYI

-919 RQVIKARGDIIEQ
+919 RQVIKARGDVIEQ
-932 RYYEA
+932 RYYDA
-937 EDIARRQLADI
+937 EDIARAQLAEI
-948 GTQASARFSQQWSR
+948 GAQASSRFTQQWSR

-973 NPNVRPAEIERLEQL
+973 NPNVRDSEIERLEQL
-988 QIQGEQALA
+988 QAQGEQALA
-997 NLLLVPDSIRI
+997 SLSLVPDSIRI

>member
-1 MVRFFNRAVWLVS
+1 
-14 AVFFRLII
+14 
-22 AFKTFTS
+22 
-29 AFIILFSVFTN
+29 
-40 SKYKRYRPMTISA
+40 MTISA

-64 QRFLSDTESEL
+64 QRYLSDTESEL
-75 GLGVVVDV
+75 GLGVVIDI

-105 APLSRVVFKV
+105 APLSRVVFKI
-115 GDSISDQQ
+115 GDSIADQQ
-123 GQSYTVTGVDEV
+123 GNNYTVTGVDEV
-135 MGVLKYSVEV
+135 MGVLKYSVEDDEQGV
-145 DSKGI
+145 

-216 LYIAHEVGKRIA
+216 LYIAHEVGKRLA

-298 HNPEQN
+298 HDPEQN

-310 CIIAGMDLLLDHHDL
+310 CIIAGMDLLLDHDDL

-349 EQGGNDKYELIADF
+349 AQGGNDKYELVADF

-369 VMLLTATPEQLGTQS
+369 VMLLTATPEQLGAQS
-384 HFARLRLLDPARFD
+384 HFARLRLLDPNRFD
-398 DLEDFITGQDAFAET
+398 DLDAFIESQDAFAET
-413 AAVASLLIEEQPL
+413 AAVANILIEDKPL
-426 SAGQIAALSSLL
+426 SSNQIEALSGLL
-438 AISTDELATINED
+438 DISTEELANINED
-451 EKLRTYALNELLDR
+451 EKLRNYALNELLDR

-482 FYGRSSQPHPLPLPE
+482 FYGRSSQSHPLPLPE

-534 INILKGE
+534 IDILKGE
-541 LKQQKV
+541 LKQEKV

-577 QMTLLERDQAS
+577 QMTLLERDQAA
-588 AFFADSEGAQ
+588 AFFADREGAQ

-636 LDRIGQTQQ
+636 LDRIGQTQR
-645 ITLHVPYVK
+645 ITLHVPYVES
-654 GTAQER
+654 TAQER
-660 LYHWYNSALNM
+660 LYHWYNSALNI

-677 TAQNVQEDYIQTLKP
+677 TAQSVQEEYIQTLKP

-697 DNADSQQALQEV
+697 DTADNQQALQAV
-709 IAAAKQT
+709 IAEAKQT

-724 QEGRDRLLEY
+724 QAGRDRLLEY
-734 NSCRPRVAGRI
+734 NSCRPRVASRI
-745 KDAMH
+745 KDAMV

-758 PKFVERFLASA
+758 PQFVERFLASA

-780 WVITPIDSTEISE
+780 WVIAPIDSNEVNE
-793 YIESLPLG
+793 YMESLPLG
-801 EDGMTLT
+801 EDGMSLT
-808 FERELA
+808 FERKLA

-821 FVTHEHPLMRSI
+821 FITHEHPLMRAI

-870 IAPKLLNLP
+870 IAPKVLNLP
-879 ATLSTQNIRVFMSE
+879 ATLPTQNIRVFMSE
-893 QGSDL
+893 QGGDL
-898 SARISS
+898 SSRISA
-904 EMIMPHI
+904 EMIMPYI

-919 RQVIKARGDIIEQ
+919 RQVIKARGDVIEQ
-932 RYYEA
+932 RYCDA
-937 EDIARRQLADI
+937 EDIARAQLAEI
-948 GTQASARFSQQWSR
+948 GAQASSRFTQQWSR

-973 NPNVRPAEIERLEQL
+973 NPNVRDSEIERLEQL
-988 QIQGEQALA
+988 QAQGEQALA
-997 NLLLVPDSIRI
+997 SLSLVPDSIRI

>member
-1 MVRFFNRAVWLVS
+1 
-14 AVFFRLII
+14 
-22 AFKTFTS
+22 
-29 AFIILFSVFTN
+29 
-40 SKYKRYRPMTISA
+40 MTISIA
-53 ASLLSSEFAVG
+53 ALQTTEFAVG
-64 QRFLSDTESEL
+64 QRYLSDTESEL
-75 GLGVVVDV
+75 GLGVVIDL

-115 GDSISDQQ
+115 GDNICDQE
-123 GQSYTVTGVDEV
+123 GNSYTVTAVDQV
-135 MGVLKYSVEV
+135 MGVLKYSF
-145 DSKGI
+145 DDI
-150 EVKPIMETRLAAN
+150 ETSHNDAAPVNKSIMETRLAAN

-171 RLLAGR
+171 RLLAGQ
-177 IERSDWYDL
+177 IERGDWYEL

-298 HNPEQN
+298 HDPEQN

-325 YEQAIEAGFDLLV
+325 YEQAMEAGFDLLV

-349 EQGGNDKYELIADF
+349 AQGGNDKYELIADF
-363 ANETPG
+363 ADETPG
-369 VMLLTATPEQLGTQS
+369 VMLLTATPEQLGAQS
-384 HFARLRLLDPARFD
+384 HFARLRLLDPDRFD
-398 DLEDFITGQDAFAET
+398 DLEAFIAGQDAFADT
-413 AAVASLLIEEQPL
+413 AAVASILIDDQPL
-426 SAGQIAALSSLL
+426 SEAQIASLTSLL
-438 AISTDELATINED
+438 AVSPDELKTINED
-451 EKLRTYALNELLDR
+451 EKLRAYALNELLDR
-465 HGTGRV
+465 HGTGRI

-482 FYGRSSQPHPLPLPE
+482 FYGRRSEAHPLPLPKSWE
-497 AWIDSYQTTGKLRE
+497 DSYQTNGKLRE

-521 GGWLEDDPRVPWL
+521 GAWLEDDPRVPWL
-534 INILKGE
+534 IDILKST
-541 LKQQKV
+541 LKHQKV

-577 QMTLLERDQAS
+577 QMTLLERDQAA
-588 AFFADSEGAQ
+588 AFFADTEGAQ

-660 LYHWYNSALNM
+660 LYHWYESALNI

-677 TAQNVQEDYIQTLKP
+677 TAQNVQEQFIQTLKP

-697 DNADSQQALQEV
+697 DTAENGVLLQTL
-709 IAAAKQT
+709 ITDAKQL
-716 RLGLEAQL
+716 RLGLEATL
-724 QEGRDRLLEY
+724 QAGRDRLLEY

-750 DFDSHNLL
+750 DFDNHNLL
-758 PKFVERFLASA
+758 PQFIERFFASA
-769 NIDHSVQRDGS
+769 NIDHNIQRDGS
-780 WVITPIDSTEISE
+780 WVSAPIDSTEISD
-793 YIESLPLG
+793 YIDGLPLG
-801 EDGMTLT
+801 DEDGMTLT
-808 FERELA
+808 FEREQA
-814 LQREEID
+814 LNREDIEFI
-821 FVTHEHPLMRSI
+821 THEHPLMRAI

-847 GMLKSA
+847 AMLKSA
-853 AMPQGT
+853 TVPQGMLMIE
-859 VLLEINFRVET
+859 VNFRVEA
-870 IAPKLLNLP
+870 IAPKVLNLP
-879 ATLSTQNIRVFMSE
+879 ATLPAQSIRVFISE
-893 QGSDL
+893 HGSDL

-904 EMIMPHI
+904 DMILPHV
-911 ERLDNNRA
+911 ERLDKNRA
-919 RQVIKARGDIIEQ
+919 RQVIKARGEVIEQ

-937 EDIARRQLADI
+937 EEIARAQLIEI
-948 GTQASARFSQQWSR
+948 GAQASQRFSQQWSR

-988 QIQGEQALA
+988 QAQGEQALST
-997 NLLLVPDSIRI
+997 LSLVPDSIRV

>member
-1 MVRFFNRAVWLVS
+1 
-14 AVFFRLII
+14 
-22 AFKTFTS
+22 
-29 AFIILFSVFTN
+29 
-40 SKYKRYRPMTISA
+40 MTISA
-53 ASLLSSEFAVG
+53 AVLHNSEFAVG
-64 QRFLSDTESEL
+64 QRYLSDTESEL
-75 GLGVVVDV
+75 GLGVVIDV

-115 GDSISDQQ
+115 GDSICDQQ
-123 GQSYTVTGVDEV
+123 GLTHTVTAVDEV
-135 MGVLKYSVEV
+135 MGVLKYSV
-145 DSKGI
+145 DGYDKG
-150 EVKPIMETRLAAN
+150 IMETRLAAN

-177 IERSDWYDL
+177 IERGDWYEL
-186 RQDILRMQSALAG
+186 RQDILRMQAALAG

-298 HNPEQN
+298 HDPEQN
-304 VFATEQ
+304 VFLTEQ
-310 CIIAGMDLLLDHHDL
+310 CMIAGMDLLLDHPDL
-325 YEQAIEAGFDLLV
+325 YDQAMEAGFDLLV

-349 EQGGNDKYELIADF
+349 EQGGNDKYDLIADF
-363 ANETPG
+363 AEETPG

-384 HFARLRLLDPARFD
+384 HFARLRLLDANRFD
-398 DLEDFITGQDAFAET
+398 DLDEFIAGQDAFAET
-413 AAVASLLIEEQPL
+413 AAVAGVLIEDKPL
-426 SAGQIAALSSLL
+426 SDGQIAALSGLLNISL
-438 AISTDELATINED
+438 DELAAINDD
-451 EKLRTYALNELLDR
+451 EKLRTHALNELLDR

-482 FYGRSSQPHPLPLPE
+482 FHGRSSQPYPLPLPE
-497 AWIDSYQTTGKLRE
+497 AWRNSYQTIGKLRE
-511 QLWGEENQPD
+511 QLWSEENQPD

-534 INILKGE
+534 IDILKGE
-541 LKQQKV
+541 LKHQKV

-577 QMTLLERDQAS
+577 QMTLLERDQA
-588 AFFADSEGAQ
+588 AAYFADSEGAQ

-636 LDRIGQTQQ
+636 LDRIGQTQE

-660 LYHWYNSALNM
+660 LYQWYDSALNI

-677 TAQNVQEDYIQTLKP
+677 TAQSVQEQYIAELKP

-697 DNADSQQALQEV
+697 DTAENRAIMQEV
-709 IAAAKQT
+709 IADALET
-716 RLGLEAQL
+716 RLELEAQL
-724 QEGRDRLLEY
+724 QAGRDRLLEY

-745 KDAMH
+745 AAAMRE
-750 DFDSHNLL
+750 FDSHNVL

-769 NIDHSVQRDGS
+769 NIEYSVQRDGS
-780 WVITPIDSTEISE
+780 WVIAPIDSTEISE
-793 YIESLPLG
+793 YIDGLPLG
-801 EDGMTLT
+801 DEDGMTLT
-808 FERELA
+808 YERELA
-814 LQREEID
+814 LQRENID
-821 FVTHEHPLMRSI
+821 YITHEHPLMQAI
-833 YELASTSTFGNTTV
+833 YELATTSTFGNTTV
-847 GMLKSA
+847 ATLKSA
-853 AMPQGT
+853 AMPQGM
-859 VLLEINFRVET
+859 VMIEVNFRVEA

-879 ATLSTQNIRVFMSE
+879 ATLPTQNIRVFISE

-898 SARISS
+898 SARISA
-904 EMIMPHI
+904 EMIMPHVD
-911 ERLDNNRA
+911 RLDKNRA
-919 RQVIKARGDIIEQ
+919 RQVIKVRGDVIEN
-932 RYYEA
+932 RYYDA
-937 EDIARRQLADI
+937 EEIAKKQLADI
-948 GTQASARFSQQWSR
+948 GAQASERFSQQWSR

-973 NPNVRPAEIERLEQL
+973 NPNVRPEEIERLEHL
-988 QIQGEQALA
+988 KAQGEQALA
-997 NLLLVPDSIRI
+997 NLSLVPDSIRV